1 MQNFAEHVSNSTTKP
16 TNSRILYD
24 IPCKVCK
31 DFSSGKHY
39 GIYACDGC
47 AGFFKRSIRRNRQYI
62 CKSKSEGACP
72 VDKTH
77 RNQCRACRLR
87 KCMMA
92 GMNKDAVQHERGPR
106 TSTVRRQLQG
116 LCYTKD
122 RSVSNSPPL
131 DLTPKRSPECS
142 TTCPTPPNGR
152 YIPDSHLYL
161 SAFRPQISAA
171 MPRFFNTM
179 RLTQAVYETAAS
191 ILVTVST
198 VKSFPALM
206 TLPFVDQFE
215 LLREGWHELFI
226 LTAAQYFSET
236 DISLLH
242 EEHKSNFGTH
252 DIEEQTSLFKDT
264 LAAVKQRQVDPIE
277 QYLLN
282 EIILLKSESVKDR
295 GCSSD
300 NTETILDG
308 LAVKSKEALKRHVH
322 HVHLARPEARYDEL
336 IEILPCI
343 RAIPKNTVV
352 ELFFRRTIGQTP
364 IEPFVCGTYTNY
376 LQTAPHLQTIISKAK
391 ICHCLQ

>member
-1 MQNFAEHVSNSTTKP
+1 MQNFTERAPDNVATKP

-87 KCMMA
+87 KCVLS

-116 LCYTKD
+116 LCYPNKD
-122 RSVSNSPPL
+122 RSASNSPPL

-142 TTCPTPPNGR
+142 STTCSTPSNR
-152 YIPDSHLYL
+152 YVPDSHLYL
-161 SAFRPQISAA
+161 QSAFRPQMSLT
-171 MPRFFNTM
+171 PGFFNAM

-206 TLPFVDQFE
+206 TLPFIDQS
-215 LLREGWHELFI
+215 WHELFV
-226 LTAAQYFSET
+226 LTAAQFFSDT

-242 EEHKSNFGTH
+242 EEHRSNFGSVP
-252 DIEEQTSLFKDT
+252 DMEEQSARFKET
-264 LAAVKQRQVDPIE
+264 LAAIKLRQVHPIE

-282 EIILLKSESVKDR
+282 EIILLKSESAKHR
-295 GCSSD
+295 GRPEE
-300 NTETILDG
+300 TETILDG
-308 LAVKSKEALKRHVH
+308 LSDKSREALRRHVH
-322 HVHLARPEARYDEL
+322 HVHPVRPEARYDEL
-336 IEILPCI
+336 IEILP
-343 RAIPKNTVV
+343 RVRSVPKDTVV